1 MKAQRLSRFVAVVGI
16 VLAVLVGGLSGGLSG
31 ATDPYFSNV
40 TDILGGD
47 SASCCALT
55 IWSSSVLAIH

>member
-31 ATDPYFSNV
+31 AADPHFSNV
-40 TDILGGD
+40 TGILGGT
-47 SASCCALT
+47 APA
-55 IWSSSVLAIH
+55 AAH